1 MGANQLCLIGLQHDF
16 SENRERRFRGED
28 RANKKTRSVK

>member
-16 SENRERRFRGED
+16 SENRERRF
-28 RANKKTRSVK
+28 ATRFHSAQ